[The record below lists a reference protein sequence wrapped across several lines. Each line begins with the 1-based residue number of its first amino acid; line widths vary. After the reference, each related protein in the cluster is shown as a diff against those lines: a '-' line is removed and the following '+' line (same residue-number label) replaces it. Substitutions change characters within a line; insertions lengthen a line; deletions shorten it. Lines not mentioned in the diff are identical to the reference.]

1 MRRLLIAVL
10 LATPLFSASAQRIA
24 ESVHVTVIEV
34 PVTVADRGG
43 NSVRSLVAEN
53 FEVYVDGRRVPI
65 EYFETVDLTTISAA
79 TPKQGTPAAPAAAY
93 RNFVLMFDVA
103 NSEPGVTARAKDAA
117 RQFVETQLRARDLV
131 AVATYTN
138 EQGARMITSFT
149 RDRELLLNAI
159 RTLGDAKYF
168 KPADPLLISAKL
180 NPHQPDA
187 AEGTEAMAVE
197 HAKELDA
204 RSAQMDD
211 SKNREQIRT
220 QIQNFGVIAR
230 ALDRLHGQK
239 QIILLSQGF
248 DARLVTGRTD
258 LSSEAAQRENQAAER
273 GQTWLVDSEQR
284 FGSASATNEISGMA
298 EIFRR
303 SDVRLHAIDIRGVR
317 SDVDARE
324 GLRKANNEGLFLVTR
339 PTGGTVI
346 RNSNDLSG
354 QFEQLLRQQEVIY
367 LLGFTSKE
375 TGKPGTFHKI
385 NVKLANA
392 KGDVTHRPG
401 YYEVPPQMNALEATL
416 SLSELMMTD
425 AEVRDV
431 PLAVSATPVPGANEN
446 ARVPI
451 VVDITGSKLLDGVS
465 EANTTANVFVYA
477 FDDKGQVV
485 DYAQQRIALDLAKTA
500 EAVRAT
506 GVRYVSA
513 LNLPPGEYSLKTLVR
528 VDETG
533 RIGFSQ
539 ARLVVPKFGA
549 TAVLRPVAAAEASG
563 WVTLVSPTRGAVAA
577 EILALGETPFVP
589 GAGVEVASGG
599 EQQIVLMVRG
609 LPADKLSITPML
621 VAADGS
627 AQPAPVTLAGRT
639 SPDEHGVAKLL
650 YKFQP
655 RNVAAGSYQLKFTVV
670 PQGSLPTVVGIPVV
684 VR

>member
-1 MRRLLIAVL
+1 MRRLLIALL
-10 LATPLFSASAQRIA
+10 LATPLLSTSAQRIA
-24 ESVHVTVIEV
+24 ESVQVTVIEV

-43 NSVRSLVAEN
+43 NSVRGLAAEN

-65 EYFETVDLTTISAA
+65 EYFETVDLTTISAGA
-79 TPKQGTPAAPAAAY
+79 PKQGATAVPVAAY
-93 RNFVLMFDVA
+93 RNFLLMFDVA
-103 NSEPGVTARAKDAA
+103 NSEPGITARAKEAA
-117 RQFVETQLRARDLV
+117 KQFVETQLRARDLV
-131 AVATYTN
+131 AVSTYTN

-168 KPADPLLISAKL
+168 KPADPLLISAKM
-180 NPHQPDA
+180 NPFEPEVVDGMEGLA
-187 AEGTEAMAVE
+187 AQ

-204 RSAQMDD
+204 RSTQIQDI
-211 SKNREQIRT
+211 KNREQIRT

-230 ALDRLHGQK
+230 ALDRLRGQK

-258 LSSEAAQRENQAAER
+258 LLSEAAQRENQAAER
-273 GQTWLVDSEQR
+273 GQTWLVDTEQR

-324 GLRKANNEGLFLVTR
+324 GLKKSNNEGLFLVTR

-354 QFEQLLRQQEVIY
+354 QFDQLLRQQEVIY

-385 NVKLANA
+385 NVKLAGA
-392 KGDVTHRPG
+392 KGDVTHRAG
-401 YYEVPPQMNALEATL
+401 YYEVLPQMNALEATL
-416 SLSELMMTD
+416 SLSELIMTD
-425 AEVRDV
+425 TEVRDV
-431 PLAVSATPVPGANEN
+431 PLAVSATPVPGANER
-446 ARVPI
+446 ARVP
-451 VVDITGSKLLDGVS
+451 VVIDVTGAKLLEGVS
-465 EANTTANVFVYA
+465 TPNMTANVFVYA
-477 FDDKGQVV
+477 FDGKGQVV
-485 DYAQQRIALDLAKTA
+485 DYAQQRIALDLTQTA

-513 LNLPPGEYSLKTLVR
+513 LDLPPGEYSLKTLVR

-533 RIGFSQ
+533 RIGLSQ
-539 ARLVVPKFGA
+539 SRVVVPKFGA
-549 TAVLRPVAAAEASG
+549 TAVLRPVAAGPASG

-577 EILALGETPFVP
+577 EILALGETPFIP
-589 GAGVEVASGG
+589 GTRVEIASGA

-621 VAADGS
+621 VSPDGS
-627 AQPAPVTLAGRT
+627 ARPAPVTLAGRT
-639 SPDEHGVAKLL
+639 SPDAHGVAKLL

-655 RNVAAGSYQLKFTVV
+655 LDVAAGSYELKFTVV
-670 PQGSLPTVVGIPVV
+670 PQGSLPTVVGLPVV
-684 VR
+684 VK